1 MVDLCFEA
9 GGLLFAKFQLQ
20 PHDLLLLPEPS
31 NDGPEFGELAIWGI
45 AVSFSWGRRRVRSIA
60 NFGSL
65 RANRLKV
72 VVKKRVLRDEVLATN
87 GRIRRSEGTRSQT
100 AYRTLSSV
108 TSLSRAFFC
117 WPQLISEVESFA

>member
-20 PHDLLLLPEPS
+20 LHDLLLLPEPS
-31 NDGPEFGELAIWGI
+31 NDRPEFGELAIRGI
-45 AVSFSWGRRRVRSIA
+45 AVSFSWGRRRGVRSIT

-117 WPQLISEVESFA
+117 